1 MPKFRAT
8 LQLHGKTATGIEVPA
23 EVVEELAAGKK
34 PAVRVTIAGYA
45 YRSTLARRGERYL
58 VGVSAENRAGAG
70 VAAGEE
76 LEVEIELDTEPR
88 EVEVPADFRRALGKQ
103 GDARQFFEGLTYSQQ
118 KNFVTLVEQAKKA
131 ETRERRIDKF
141 VGLLGEGRKQP

>member
-1 MPKFRAT
+1 MPRFQAT

-23 EVVEELAAGKK
+23 AVIDRLGAGKK
-34 PAVRVTIAGYA
+34 PPVRVTIGGYT
-45 YRSTLARRGERYL
+45 YRSTVASRGDRYL

-70 VAAGEE
+70 VAAGDD
-76 LEVEIELDTEPR
+76 LEVEIALDTAPR
-88 EVEVPADFRRALGKQ
+88 EVAVPADFARALAKRA
-103 GDARQFFEGLTYSQQ
+103 DAKLFFESLTASQR

-131 ETRERRIDKF
+131 ETRERRIEKF